1 MNQMIKK
8 VVLLLGIIFTI
19 IIIGVGKASAN
30 TTTVKV
36 EIVSRNVKAH
46 TINVKTDDSAYATPN
61 KLTLKKV
68 SKLQMAIANKG
79 SILKVTY
86 DDKFNVSAIERVTS
100 MSYSQF
106 KFEFN
111 NSPGVRRL
119 HVFGGILMAIF
130 AVVVLGGAI
139 IIPYVIYK

>member
-1 MNQMIKK
+1 MIKK
-8 VVLLLGIIFTI
+8 VALLLGIMFT

-36 EIVSRNVKAH
+36 EVVSRNVKAH

-68 SKLQMAIANKG
+68 SKTQMAIANKG

-106 KFEFN
+106 KSEFN

-119 HVFGGILMAIF
+119 HAFGGILMAIF
-130 AVVVLGGAI
+130 VGVLLGIAVVSL
-139 IIPYVIYK
+139 VISFTS